1 LWEAIFGQQRNLCSH
16 IAKKHAIIQRTIKMT
31 ACIKSFSCFQVS
43 NISDIEEKLQMINSM
58 FRIIGAATL
67 TFALASGITSRAQAE
82 VTLEMAYMPIVPCSQ
97 LFVIE
102 GMGWA
107 KEAGINLE
115 LTRFP
120 NGPAIVQAIASG
132 KMDTMCFGIGPAMV
146 TRGKGIKLKVIAA
159 GITNQIAV
167 IAQGDLVDYFA
178 KYDNGAEALRAFAK
192 DKGRKPKI
200 ASFPKGS
207 VPDTVTRHWLLRS
220 LKMNLDEVELIG
232 MGASRVQQ
240 ALLSRSVDAAGILE
254 PILTIVES
262 KLEGAKV
269 IARASDMMDGQP
281 GSTIAAREN
290 TIAEHR
296 EALVKLV
303 ELHIKATK
311 LLQDDPAAAAP
322 YVRDFVAKGLID
334 VGTIQKSL
342 ESPSS
347 NFAADPNTILKET
360 EYMADFQKSEKIKTK
375 VSTDGLFDLTIY
387 RDAAKNLGM

>member
-1 LWEAIFGQQRNLCSH
+1 MIISTHRS
-16 IAKKHAIIQRTIKMT
+16 IAA
-31 ACIKSFSCFQVS
+31 V
-43 NISDIEEKLQMINSM
+43 
-58 FRIIGAATL
+58 
-67 TFALASGITSRAQAE
+67 ALALVMAIGITTRARAE

-107 KEAGINLE
+107 KAAGINLE

-167 IAQGDLVDYFA
+167 IAQGDLVEYFD
-178 KYDNGAEALRAFAK
+178 KYDNGADALRAFAA

-220 LKMNLDEVELIG
+220 LKMDLDEVELIG

-240 ALLSRSVDAAGILE
+240 ALLTKSVDAAGILE

-262 KLEGAKV
+262 KLKGSKV

-281 GSTIAAREN
+281 GSTIAAREHV
-290 TIAEHR
+290 IAEHR
-296 EALVKLV
+296 DALVKLV

-387 RDAAKNLGM
+387 EDAAKNLGM

>member
-1 LWEAIFGQQRNLCSH
+1 M
-16 IAKKHAIIQRTIKMT
+16 K
-31 ACIKSFSCFQVS
+31 VS
-43 NISDIEEKLQMINSM
+43 LRRRFATTVLALFLGAGINTQA
-58 FRIIGAATL
+58 R
-67 TFALASGITSRAQAE
+67 AE

-146 TRGKGIKLKVIAA
+146 TRGKGIALKVVAA
-159 GITNQIAV
+159 GIVNQIAV
-167 IAQGDLVDYFA
+167 IAQGDLVDYFD

-207 VPDTVTRHWLLRS
+207 VPDTVTRHWLLRE
-220 LKMNLDEVELIG
+220 LKMSLDEVELVG

-262 KLEGAKV
+262 KLPDAKV
-269 IARASDMMDGQP
+269 VARADKMMNGQP

-290 TIAEHR
+290 VIAEHR
-296 EALVKLV
+296 DALVKLI
-303 ELHIKATK
+303 ELHIRATR
-311 LLQDDPAAAAP
+311 LLKEDPAAAAP
-322 YVRDFVAKGLID
+322 HVKNFVAKGLID

-347 NFAADPNTILKET
+347 NFAADPNSILNQT
-360 EYMADFQKSEKIKTK
+360 EYMADFQQTEKINTK
-375 VSTDGLFDLTIY
+375 VSTDGLFDLSIY
-387 RDAAKNLGM
+387 EEAAKNLGM

>member
-1 LWEAIFGQQRNLCSH
+1 
-16 IAKKHAIIQRTIKMT
+16 MT
-31 ACIKSFSCFQVS
+31 VS
-43 NISDIEEKLQMINSM
+43 IHRKITAAALV
-58 FRIIGAATL
+58 FVLTIGATTKL
-67 TFALASGITSRAQAE
+67 RAD

-107 KEAGINLE
+107 KKAGINLK

-159 GITNQIAV
+159 GIVNQIAV
-167 IAQGDLVDYFA
+167 IAQGDLVKYFD
-178 KYDNGAEALRAFAK
+178 KHKNGAEALRAFAR

-220 LKMNLDEVELIG
+220 LKMNLNEVQLIG

-240 ALLSRSVDAAGILE
+240 ALLSRSVDGAGILE

-262 KLEGAKV
+262 KLKGSKV
-269 IARASDMMDGQP
+269 VARATDMMNGQP
-281 GSTIAAREN
+281 GSTIAAREHV
-290 TIAEHR
+290 IAKHR
-296 EALVKLV
+296 DALVKLV
-303 ELHIKATK
+303 ALHIKAPHPTSGT
-311 LLQDDPAAAAP
+311 LLQRA
-322 YVRDFVAKGLID
+322 
-334 VGTIQKSL
+334 
-342 ESPSS
+342 
-347 NFAADPNTILKET
+347 
-360 EYMADFQKSEKIKTK
+360 
-375 VSTDGLFDLTIY
+375 
-387 RDAAKNLGM
+387 

>member
-1 LWEAIFGQQRNLCSH
+1 
-16 IAKKHAIIQRTIKMT
+16 MT
-31 ACIKSFSCFQVS
+31 VS
-43 NISDIEEKLQMINSM
+43 IHRKITAAALV
-58 FRIIGAATL
+58 FVLTIGATTKL
-67 TFALASGITSRAQAE
+67 RAD

-107 KEAGINLE
+107 KKAGINLK

-159 GITNQIAV
+159 GIVNQIAV
-167 IAQGDLVDYFA
+167 IAQGDLVKYFD
-178 KYDNGAEALRAFAK
+178 KHKNGAEALRAFAR

-220 LKMNLDEVELIG
+220 LKMNLNEVQLIG

-240 ALLSRSVDAAGILE
+240 ALLSRSVDGAGILE

-262 KLEGAKV
+262 KLKGSKV
-269 IARASDMMDGQP
+269 VARATDMMNGQP
-281 GSTIAAREN
+281 GSTIAAREHV
-290 TIAEHR
+290 IAKHR
-296 EALVKLV
+296 DALVKLV
-303 ELHIKATK
+303 ALHIKATD
-311 LLQDDPAAAAP
+311 LLKNNPAAAAP
-322 YVRDFVAKGLID
+322 HVRNFVAKGLID
-334 VGTIQKSL
+334 VKTIQKSL

-347 NFAADPNTILKET
+347 NFAADPNKILKQT
-360 EYMADFQKSEKIKTK
+360 EYMARFQKSEKIKTK

-387 RDAAKNLGM
+387 RDASK

>member
-1 LWEAIFGQQRNLCSH
+1 
-16 IAKKHAIIQRTIKMT
+16 M
-31 ACIKSFSCFQVS
+31 IKSIHRLMVAACLV
-43 NISDIEEKLQMINSM
+43 ISLVL
-58 FRIIGAATL
+58 G
-67 TFALASGITSRAQAE
+67 TSTTARAE

-107 KEAGINLE
+107 KEAGIKLE

-132 KMDTMCFGIGPAMV
+132 KMDIMCFGIGPAMV

-159 GITNQIAV
+159 AITNQIAV
-167 IAQGDLVDYFA
+167 IAQGDLVDYFD
-178 KYDNGAEALRAFAK
+178 KYDNGADALRAFAA

-220 LKMNLDEVELIG
+220 LKMDLNEVELIG

-240 ALLSRSVDAAGILE
+240 ALLSRAVDAAGILE

-262 KLEGAKV
+262 KLKGAKV
-269 IARASDMMDGQP
+269 VARASDMMDGQP
-281 GSTIAAREN
+281 GSTIAAREHV
-290 TIAEHR
+290 IAEKR
-296 EALVKLV
+296 DALVKLI
-303 ELHIKATK
+303 ELHIRATE
-311 LLQDDPAAAAP
+311 LLQNDPEAAAP
-322 YVRDFVAKGLID
+322 FVRDFVAKGLID
-334 VGTIQKSL
+334 VKIIQKAL

-347 NFAADPNTILKET
+347 NFGADPRLILKQT
-360 EYMADFQKSEKIKTK
+360 EYMADFQKTEKINTK

-387 RDAAKNLGM
+387 EEAAKNLGM

>member
-1 LWEAIFGQQRNLCSH
+1 MYLAMRRFF
-16 IAKKHAIIQRTIKMT
+16 T
-31 ACIKSFSCFQVS
+31 AAV
-43 NISDIEEKLQMINSM
+43 LALPL
-58 FRIIGAATL
+58 AAGSVT
-67 TFALASGITSRAQAE
+67 APRAD
-82 VTLEMAYMPIVPCSQ
+82 VKLEMAYMPIVPCSQ

-107 KEAGINLE
+107 KAAGIELE

-167 IAQGDLVDYFA
+167 IAQGDLVGYFDKHGDA
-178 KYDNGAEALRAFAK
+178 AGALRAFAR

-220 LKMNLDEVELIG
+220 LGMDLDEVELIG
-232 MGASRVQQ
+232 MGAARVQQ

-262 KLEGAKV
+262 KLAGAKV
-269 IARASDMMDGQP
+269 VARATDMMNGQP
-281 GSTIAAREN
+281 GSTMAAREGV
-290 TIAEHR
+290 IAEHR
-296 EALVKLV
+296 DALVKLV
-303 ELHIKATK
+303 ELHIKATE
-311 LLQDDPAAAAP
+311 LLKNDPAAAAP
-322 YVRDFVAKGLID
+322 HVKNFIAKGLID
-334 VGTIQKSL
+334 VGTIRKSL

-347 NFAADPNTILKET
+347 NFAADPNEILQQT
-360 EYMADFQKSEKIKTK
+360 EYMADFQKREKINTK

-387 RDAAKNLGM
+387 RDAAKNLGK

>member
-1 LWEAIFGQQRNLCSH
+1 MGKVADNR
-16 IAKKHAIIQRTIKMT
+16 
-31 ACIKSFSCFQVS
+31 
-43 NISDIEEKLQMINSM
+43 EELQMIVSTHR
-58 FRIIGAATL
+58 FIAAVALTL
-67 TFALASGITSRAQAE
+67 VMATGITTKAQAE

-167 IAQGDLVDYFA
+167 IAQGDLVEYFD
-178 KYDNGAEALRAFAK
+178 KYDNGADALRAFTA

-220 LKMNLDEVELIG
+220 LKMDLDEVELIG
-232 MGASRVQQ
+232 MGAAQVQQ
-240 ALLSRSVDAAGILE
+240 ALLSRSVDGAGILE

-262 KLEGAKV
+262 KLKGSKV

-290 TIAEHR
+290 VIAEHR
-296 EALVKLV
+296 DALVKLV
-303 ELHIKATK
+303 ELHIKATR

-322 YVRDFVAKGLID
+322 HVRDFVAKGLID
-334 VGTIQKSL
+334 VETIEKSL
-342 ESPSS
+342 KSPSS
-347 NFAADPNTILKET
+347 NFAADPNSILKET

-375 VSTDGLFDLTIY
+375 VSTDGLFDLSIY
-387 RDAAKNLGM
+387 NDAARNLGM

>member
-1 LWEAIFGQQRNLCSH
+1 VGPENR
-16 IAKKHAIIQRTIKMT
+16 
-31 ACIKSFSCFQVS
+31 
-43 NISDIEEKLQMINSM
+43 EEKRMTVSIHRFFMAAALTLLLA
-58 FRIIGAATL
+58 IGST
-67 TFALASGITSRAQAE
+67 TKSRAD

-146 TRGKGIKLKVIAA
+146 TRGKGIELKVIAA

-167 IAQGDLVDYFA
+167 IAQGDLLEYFD
-178 KYDNGAEALRAFAK
+178 KYKDGAEALRAFAR

-220 LKMNLDEVELIG
+220 LNMDLNEVELIG
-232 MGASRVQQ
+232 MGAARVQQ

-262 KLEGAKV
+262 KLKGAKV
-269 IARASDMMDGQP
+269 VARATDMMNGQP
-281 GSTIAAREN
+281 GSTIAAREHV
-290 TIAEHR
+290 IAEHR
-296 EALVKLV
+296 DALVKLV
-303 ELHIKATK
+303 ELHIKATE
-311 LLQDDPAAAAP
+311 LLKNDPAAAAP
-322 YVRDFVAKGLID
+322 HVKDFVAKGLID
-334 VGTIQKSL
+334 VETIQKSL

-347 NFAADPNTILKET
+347 NFAADPNEILQQT
-360 EYMADFQKSEKIKTK
+360 EYMANFQKSEKINTK

-387 RDAAKNLGM
+387 RDAAKNLGK

>member
-1 LWEAIFGQQRNLCSH
+1 
-16 IAKKHAIIQRTIKMT
+16 M
-31 ACIKSFSCFQVS
+31 
-43 NISDIEEKLQMINSM
+43 
-58 FRIIGAATL
+58 
-67 TFALASGITSRAQAE
+67 ITSIYRFVVAAGLAVMLAVGTSTKSKAD

-146 TRGKGIKLKVIAA
+146 TRGRGIELKVIAA
-159 GITNQIAV
+159 GIVNQIAV
-167 IAQGDLVDYFA
+167 IAQGELREYFD
-178 KYDNGAEALRAFAK
+178 KHDNAADALRAFTK

-220 LKMNLDEVELIG
+220 LKMELDEVELIG
-232 MGASRVQQ
+232 MGAARVQQ

-262 KLEGAKV
+262 KLDDAKV
-269 IARASDMMDGQP
+269 VARASDMMNGQP
-281 GSTIAAREN
+281 GSTIAAREGV
-290 TIAEHR
+290 IAEHR

-303 ELHIKATK
+303 ELHIRATE
-311 LLQDDPAAAAP
+311 LLKNDPAAAAP
-322 YVRDFVAKGLID
+322 HVQGFVAKGLID
-334 VGTIQKSL
+334 LETIQKSL

-347 NFAADPNTILKET
+347 NFVADPNEILEQT
-360 EYMADFQKSEKIKTK
+360 EYMAEFQQTEQINTK

-387 RDAAKNLGM
+387 EAAAKGSAN

>member
-1 LWEAIFGQQRNLCSH
+1 M
-16 IAKKHAIIQRTIKMT
+16 KKASLHLVAVA
-31 ACIKSFSCFQVS
+31 AC
-43 NISDIEEKLQMINSM
+43 
-58 FRIIGAATL
+58 AATA
-67 TFALASGITSRAQAE
+67 ALSVSPARAA

-97 LFVIE
+97 LFVME
-102 GMGWA
+102 GMGWT
-107 KEAGINLE
+107 KKAGINLK

-159 GITNQIAV
+159 GIVNQIAV
-167 IAQGDLVDYFA
+167 IAQGDLVKYFD
-178 KYDNGAEALRAFAK
+178 KHKNGKAALTAFTK

-220 LKMNLDEVELIG
+220 LGMQLGDVELIG

-262 KLEGAKV
+262 KLKGSKV
-269 IARASDMMDGQP
+269 VARATDMMNGQP

-290 TIAEHR
+290 VIATQR
-296 EALVKLV
+296 AALVKLV
-303 ELHIKATK
+303 ELHIRATE
-311 LLQDDPAAAAP
+311 LLKKDPAAAAP
-322 YVRDFVAKGLID
+322 HVKNFVAKGLID

-347 NFAADPNTILKET
+347 NFEADPNRILKQT
-360 EYMADFQKSEKIKTK
+360 KYMHDFQKSEKIKTK
-375 VSTDGLFDLTIY
+375 VSVDGLFDLSIY
-387 RDAAKNLGM
+387 RDAAKNLGK

>member
-1 LWEAIFGQQRNLCSH
+1 MISS
-16 IAKKHAIIQRTIKMT
+16 IIRSIT
-31 ACIKSFSCFQVS
+31 AAAMALLLVVASSEKS
-43 NISDIEEKLQMINSM
+43 
-58 FRIIGAATL
+58 R
-67 TFALASGITSRAQAE
+67 AE

-167 IAQGDLVDYFA
+167 IAQGDLVSYFE
-178 KYDNGAEALRAFAK
+178 KYKDHAEALRTFAK

-220 LKMNLDEVELIG
+220 LKMNLDEVELVG

-262 KLEGAKV
+262 KLDGAKV
-269 IARASDMMDGQP
+269 VARATDMMNGQP

-296 EALVKLV
+296 DTLVKLV
-303 ELHIKATK
+303 ELHIKATE
-311 LLQDDPAAAAP
+311 LLKNDPASAAP
-322 YVRDFVAKGLID
+322 HVQNFVAKGLID

-347 NFAADPNTILKET
+347 NFAANPNKILEQT
-360 EYMADFQKSEKIKTK
+360 EYMADFQQTEKINTK

-387 RDAAKNLGM
+387 QDAAKNLDK

>member
-1 LWEAIFGQQRNLCSH
+1 MKILQR
-16 IAKKHAIIQRTIKMT
+16 
-31 ACIKSFSCFQVS
+31 F
-43 NISDIEEKLQMINSM
+43 KL
-58 FRIIGAATL
+58 G
-67 TFALASGITSRAQAE
+67 ALAIGVFLAIGGQPQKANAD

-107 KEAGINLE
+107 KKAGINLK

-159 GITNQIAV
+159 GIVNQIAV

-178 KYDNGAEALRAFAK
+178 KHKSHAEALRAFAN

-220 LKMNLDEVELIG
+220 NKMDLSEVELIG
-232 MGASRVQQ
+232 MGAARVQQ

-262 KLEGAKV
+262 KLKGAKV
-269 IARASDMMDGQP
+269 VARATDMMNGQP

-290 TIAEHR
+290 IIAKHR
-296 EALVKLV
+296 DALVKLV
-303 ELHIKATK
+303 ALHIKATK
-311 LLQDDPAAAAP
+311 LLKEDPAAAAP
-322 YVRDFVAKGLID
+322 HVKNFVAKGLID

-347 NFAADPNTILKET
+347 NFEADPNKILKQT
-360 EYMADFQKSEKIKTK
+360 EYMAAFQKSEKIKTK
-375 VSTDGLFDLTIY
+375 VSTDGLFDLSIY
-387 RDAAKNLGM
+387 KDAVGK

>member
-1 LWEAIFGQQRNLCSH
+1 MTIS
-16 IAKKHAIIQRTIKMT
+16 KPRTI
-31 ACIKSFSCFQVS
+31 I
-43 NISDIEEKLQMINSM
+43 
-58 FRIIGAATL
+58 AA
-67 TFALASGITSRAQAE
+67 ALMSGLALGVAGKARAE

-120 NGPAIVQAIASG
+120 DGPAIVQAIASG

-167 IAQGDLVDYFA
+167 IAQGDLVEYFD
-178 KYDNGAEALRAFAK
+178 KYSNGAEALRAFTA

-220 LKMNLDEVELIG
+220 LQMNLDEVELIG

-240 ALLSRSVDAAGILE
+240 ALLSRSVDGAGILE

-269 IARASDMMDGQP
+269 VARATDMMNGQP
-281 GSTIAAREN
+281 GSTIAAREEA
-290 TIAEHR
+290 IAEHR
-296 EALVKLV
+296 DALVKLV
-303 ELHIKATK
+303 ELHIKATE
-311 LLQDDPAAAAP
+311 LLRNDPAAAAP
-322 YVRDFVAKGLID
+322 HVKNFVAKGLID
-334 VGTIQKSL
+334 VETIQKSL

-347 NFAADPNTILKET
+347 NFAADPAGIQNET
-360 EYMADFQKSEKIKTK
+360 EYMAQFQQTEKINTK
-375 VSTDGLFDLTIY
+375 VSTEGLFDLSIY
-387 RDAAKNLGM
+387 EDAAKNLGM